1 MGIHDGPELNRP
13 LLEFTI
19 DPDREPFPVLRLK
32 VSDEDYVGFEIWS
45 DGSMRTGD
53 GSAVAAALFPG
64 APVEV
69 TGARDTPEEA
79 LANLLT
85 SLETLGLI
93 TDSTTV
99 T

>member
-1 MGIHDGPELNRP
+1 MALYAELPDAGIEAHDQ
-13 LLEFTI
+13 F
-19 DPDREPFPVLRLK
+19 DVRLP
-32 VSDEDYVGFEIWS
+32 SNFEKERLILI
-45 DGSMRTGD
+45 GD
-53 GSAVAAALFPG
+53 N

-85 SLETLGLI
+85 ALETLGLI
-93 TDSTTV
+93 TDSTTA